1 MRLPPTNRPRLACAF
16 SLLLLA
22 PLRNYIDQRRLAA
35 LNDGESAGQGW
46 ADGSGIRNRP
56 LTPNSHG
63 LGQLGVTNIRIV
75 DRRADSRGVHAAALE
90 ACHFLQGAHLLSIRA
105 IVILPHQKSNL
116 IGRACPK
123 PPPSAHHAAVPP
135 PRD

>member
-35 LNDGESAGQGW
+35 LNDGESARQGW

-63 LGQLGVTNIRIV
+63 LGQLGVVNIRIV
-75 DRRADSRGVHAAALE
+75 DRRADSRGVHAA
-90 ACHFLQGAHLLSIRA
+90 
-105 IVILPHQKSNL
+105 VILTRPFFSGPQ
-116 IGRACPK
+116 P
-123 PPPSAHHAAVPP
+123 
-135 PRD
+135 